1 MMKVYDVCDRQSRE
15 ILHRR
20 ATLTQA
26 NAEAHKYE
34 RRSVLVRKT
43 SVMPEA
49 LGKRDGIPMGYNREM
64 SLMTQHISLM
74 SE

>member
-1 MMKVYDVCDRQSRE
+1 MMKVYDVLDKQSRE

-34 RRSVLVRKT
+34 RR